1 MARFDTSGMDGLIA
15 DLNHM
20 EQQTGPLAEAM
31 TMAAAE
37 IIKGC
42 WQRSAEEHGL
52 RDTGAMIES
61 IGYPRAPTNFGDA
74 LGIDVYP
81 QGKDSKGVRNAEKAF
96 VQHYGTGRVPAT
108 YFVDDADAYSEEA
121 VPDALQA
128 IMDEYIDTG
137 RIPSAAS
144 AAAAYAPKGTR
155 KETIK

>member
-1 MARFDTSGMDGLIA
+1 MARFDTSGMDDLLA
-15 DLNHM
+15 DM
-20 EQQTGPLAEAM
+20 QRMGQQTGPLAEAM

-61 IGYPRAPTNFGDA
+61 IGYPRTPTNFGDA
-74 LGIDVYP
+74 LGIDVFP
-81 QGKDSKGVRNAEKAF
+81 QGKDSRGVRN
-96 VQHYGTGRVPAT
+96 GTGRVPAT

-121 VPDALQA
+121 VPEALQA
-128 IMDEYIDTG
+128 MLDEYNETG

-144 AAAAYAPKGTR
+144 AAATYAPKGTR

>member
-1 MARFDTSGMDGLIA
+1 MARFDTSGMDALLA
-15 DLNHM
+15 DM
-20 EQQTGPLAEAM
+20 QRMGQQTGPLAEAM

-61 IGYPRAPTNFGDA
+61 IGYPRTPTNFGDA
-74 LGIDVYP
+74 LGIDVFP
-81 QGKDSKGVRNAEKAF
+81 QGKDSRGVRNVEKAF
-96 VQHYGTGRVPAT
+96 LQHYGTGRVPAT

-121 VPDALQA
+121 VPEALQA
-128 IMDEYIDTG
+128 MLDEYNETG